1 MATKKPETLKPMAI
15 KKMPV
20 NKPALPEPSMNAM
33 GNRYQFNKSGSGS
46 TLSDVEIKS
55 KSSVPRAVY
64 EKSKDFYG
72 GSPLGASKMKG
83 GLGKSIAKAGEG
95 ILKAAG
101 SIPMVAQGAL
111 ETAYS
116 GVRNALGKGGYSN
129 KRLNKGDIEYQSKKS
144 LVRDSSIPLAQ
155 TQFND

>member
-1 MATKKPETLKPMAI
+1 MATKKPEVLKAMAV

-20 NKPALPEPSMNAM
+20 NVPAMQAPIR
-33 GNRYQFNKSGSGS
+33 GYVGKSGS
-46 TLSDVEIKS
+46 TLSDVQVKS

-64 EKSKDFYG
+64 EKAKDFYG
-72 GSPLGASKMKG
+72 GSPLGASKMKS

-116 GVRNALGKGGYSN
+116 GVRNALGKGGYAN

>member
-1 MATKKPETLKPMAI
+1 MAKMKPMAI

-20 NKPALPEPSMNAM
+20 NIPALPAPSMNAM

-46 TLSDVEIKS
+46 TLSDVQVKS
-55 KSSVPRAVY
+55 KSSVPRALY
-64 EKSKDFYG
+64 ENAKDFYG
-72 GSPLGASKMKG
+72 GSPLGASKIKS

-95 ILKAAG
+95 ILKVAG
-101 SIPMVAQGAL
+101 TIPMVAQGAL

>member
-1 MATKKPETLKPMAI
+1 MATKKPETLKPMAV

-20 NKPALPEPSMNAM
+20 NKPAMQVPIR
-33 GNRYQFNKSGSGS
+33 GYVGKYDS
-46 TLSDVEIKS
+46 TLADVEVKS

-64 EKSKDFYG
+64 EKAKDFYG
-72 GSPLGASKMKG
+72 SSLFGSNKMKS
-83 GLGKSIAKAGEG
+83 GLGKSIVKAGEG
-95 ILKAAG
+95 VFKVAG
-101 SIPMVAQGAL
+101 TIPLIAQGAL
-111 ETAYS
+111 QTAYS

-144 LVRDSSIPLAQ
+144 LVRDSSIPLAE

>member
-20 NKPALPEPSMNAM
+20 NRPAMQAPIR
-33 GNRYQFNKSGSGS
+33 GYVGKSGS

-72 GSPLGASKMKG
+72 GSPLGASKMQS

>member
-1 MATKKPETLKPMAI
+1 MATKKPEVLKAMAI

-20 NKPALPEPSMNAM
+20 NKPALPAPSMNAM
-33 GNRYQFNKSGSGS
+33 GDRNQFNKSGS
-46 TLSDVEIKS
+46 TLSDVEVKS

-72 GSPLGASKMKG
+72 GSPLGASKMKS

-95 ILKAAG
+95 IIKAAG
-101 SIPMVAQGAL
+101 SIPMAAQGVL

-116 GVRNALGKGGYSN
+116 GVRKALGKGGYSN

>member
-1 MATKKPETLKPMAI
+1 MATKKPEVLKAMAI

-20 NKPALPEPSMNAM
+20 NKPALPEHSMNAM

-72 GSPLGASKMKG
+72 GSPLGASKMKS